1 MTIEPVRYRLL
12 QGGTMKLMVTD
23 EARIW
28 YSFQPAAENPA
39 EKPVAVFF
47 NGGPGASTATLL
59 NFNTGAKSLDTS
71 MNGGDVVG
79 PSPASW
85 TSIANLL
92 YIDARNVGF
101 SYSIGR
107 GDTGMALRNFNAYID
122 AGDFVRVVLR
132 FLESHAPISKTPVM
146 IVGESYGGTRTALM
160 LNLLLHYKRYGGA
173 DANYRDDALVA
184 EIQAHLDKTFPKYA
198 GTEVPSSV
206 IAGQFGRQVLIEP
219 YAMGDRQDIISG
231 QMMELPGGP
240 PYIVEQETGVDY
252 QPCGGL
258 STSQCDPYTNVVT
271 YMMKANRDAYA
282 YTKSANWSDNRE
294 ASVIPALLT
303 LDVFATLTGYDPAKI
318 ARMYS
323 TERAQAYKKATS
335 SGLYLDLPKFRPW
348 LLDRQQRREALTAGA
363 EAEFEKTFGTL
374 NSYDGYF
381 LNFSYDIYLLFN
393 NPSEQY
399 TMGDPSIGR
408 RFLEN
413 LLDVKTFITN
423 ASLDV
428 IVYPP
433 SIPETAKSY
442 DEIEGATV
450 DGENIK
456 IGFKKGSFGL
466 TEATFRTIR
475 FPAYTESGHTVSV
488 FQPVK
493 LLDDVKAWMKEE

>member
-1 MTIEPVRYRLL
+1 
-12 QGGTMKLMVTD
+12 
-23 EARIW
+23 
-28 YSFQPAAENPA
+28 
-39 EKPVAVFF
+39 
-47 NGGPGASTATLL
+47 
-59 NFNTGAKSLDTS
+59 
-71 MNGGDVVG
+71 
-79 PSPASW
+79 
-85 TSIANLL
+85 
-92 YIDARNVGF
+92 
-101 SYSIGR
+101 
-107 GDTGMALRNFNAYID
+107 
-122 AGDFVRVVLR
+122 
-132 FLESHAPISKTPVM
+132 
-146 IVGESYGGTRTALM
+146 
-160 LNLLLHYKRYGGA
+160 
-173 DANYRDDALVA
+173 
-184 EIQAHLDKTFPKYA
+184 
-198 GTEVPSSV
+198 
-206 IAGQFGRQVLIEP
+206 
-219 YAMGDRQDIISG
+219 
-231 QMMELPGGP
+231 
-240 PYIVEQETGVDY
+240 
-252 QPCGGL
+252 
-258 STSQCDPYTNVVT
+258 
-271 YMMKANRDAYA
+271 MMKANRDAYA

-442 DEIEGATV
+442 DEIEGVTV